1 MTLLLYLHPQSVVC
15 VISINSVNH
24 KLPDVQKQKQNSMT
38 YTNENENVYENINK
52 KLGRLRET
60 VRLINLI

>member
-1 MTLLLYLHPQSVVC
+1 
-15 VISINSVNH
+15 
-24 KLPDVQKQKQNSMT
+24 MT

-60 VRLINLI
+60 VRLINLIWTCVKH